1 MEINYLAVLVAGIGA
16 MIVGF
21 VWYGVLFKK
30 AWASV
35 IGIDLNMPPE
45 MAKRMQ
51 KRMGGAYFLQLVL
64 SLITAG
70 VLFYHIQNWAGNKTS
85 LGIAFCVWFGFIMT
99 TLASGAIWSGKPRNT
114 AWKMFFITAGAQLL
128 TFVIFALIFSAW

>member
-1 MEINYLAVLVAGIGA
+1 MEINYLAVLIAGVGA

-30 AWASV
+30 AWARV
-35 IGIDLNMPPE
+35 IGIDLNMPLE

-51 KRMGGAYFLQLVL
+51 KRMGGAYFLQLLL
-64 SLITAG
+64 SFITAG
-70 VLFYHIQNWAGNKTS
+70 VLFYHIQNWVGSKTS
-85 LGIAFCVWFGFIMT
+85 LGVAFCVWFGFVMT
-99 TLASGAIWSGKPRNT
+99 TLAGGAIWSGKPRAL

-128 TFVIFALIFSAW
+128 TFVVFALIFSAW